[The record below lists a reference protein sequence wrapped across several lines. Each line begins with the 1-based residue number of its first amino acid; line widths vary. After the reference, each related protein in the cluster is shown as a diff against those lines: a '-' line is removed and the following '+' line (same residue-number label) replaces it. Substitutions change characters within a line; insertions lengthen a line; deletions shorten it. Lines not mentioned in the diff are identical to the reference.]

1 MRKFTRD
8 ERNSMIEK
16 GKTAAIVLLCV
27 CCLYLL
33 MSVLDLYT
41 GQVSVGSFFW

>member
-33 MSVLDLYT
+33 MSVLDLYK